1 MLKTKSLIALAL
13 FELTACSSVPQSAS
27 SLATAV
33 AIVTQHAAPPY
44 QSAMVDLNGDG
55 QEDAVVLLSG
65 TDWCGTGGCTMLIF
79 KNDRGGYL
87 LLSRSTVTR
96 SPIRI
101 SPAVTNGWKDL
112 IVSARGQGDTL
123 MQFDGSA
130 YPGNPSTQQAAT
142 PAQVAAATII
152 IE

>member
-1 MLKTKSLIALAL
+1 MLKMKSLIAFVL
-13 FELTACSSVPQSAS
+13 FGLTACSSVPQSAS
-27 SLATAV
+27 SLAAAV
-33 AIVTQHAAPPY
+33 ALFTQHAAPPY
-44 QSAMVDLNGDG
+44 RSAMIDLNGDG

-79 KNDRGGYL
+79 KKDRGGYL
-87 LLSRSTVTR
+87 LRSRSTVTR

-101 SPAVTNGWKDL
+101 SPVVTNGWKDL
-112 IVSARGQGDTL
+112 IVSTRGLGDAL

-152 IE
+152 VE

>member
-1 MLKTKSLIALAL
+1 MKNTSLMTLVL
-13 FELTACSSVPQSAS
+13 FGLTACCSVPQSAS

-33 AIVTQHAAPPY
+33 ALVTQQVAPAY
-44 QSAMVDLNGDG
+44 QSAMIDLNGDG
-55 QEDAVVLLSG
+55 QEDAVVLLSV

-79 KNDRGGYL
+79 KNDRSGYL
-87 LLSRSTVTR
+87 LRSRSTVTR
-96 SPIRI
+96 APIRI
-101 SPAVTNGWKDL
+101 SPVVTNGWKAL
-112 IVSARGQGDTL
+112 IVSTRGLGDAL
-123 MQFDGSA
+123 MQFDGAS